1 MADGS
6 GFEMVAVSGSS
17 QIAAVGFNAET
28 GQGKIQFLKNGSEY
42 VYEDCTQSE
51 ADQIINGAIR
61 GSILGGVRYNLR
73 ISHLSV
79 QYVRKRNMK
88 QKKKKT

>member
-42 VYEDCTQSE
+42 IYESCTQAE
-51 ADQIINGAIR
+51 ADQIINGAIG
-61 GSILGGVRYNLR
+61 GSIGITFGQLWKGVKPFSR
-73 ISHLSV
+73 V
-79 QYVRKRNMK
+79 A
-88 QKKKKT
+88 